1 MTLQTKSK
9 QAVSISEV
17 KKLSTIS
24 FLCNFVKESGQEISH
39 FLLEKE
45 DSLET

>member
-9 QAVSISEV
+9 QAARISEV

-24 FLCNFVKESGQEISH
+24 FPCNSVKELGQEISH

>member
-9 QAVSISEV
+9 QAVRISEV
-17 KKLSTIS
+17 KLSTIS
-24 FLCNFVKESGQEISH
+24 FLRNSVKESGQEISH

>member
-9 QAVSISEV
+9 QAVRISEV

-24 FLCNFVKESGQEISH
+24 FLCKESGQEISH